1 MFRFAIMG
9 AGHIANK
16 FCDAVSRIDVAEVV
30 AVASKSLDRAKDFAE
45 RNGIDSYFDSYS
57 GMLEVVKPDCVYV
70 AATSNAHYEL
80 SKLCIEAGVPV
91 LCEKAMFLN
100 SKDAKEVFS
109 IAENKKVFA
118 MEAMWSRFLPAIVT
132 AREWIRDGRI
142 GEPTYANAAIGFKAE
157 ENPENRYYSKA
168 LGGGAAFDLTVYDYE
183 ILTFL
188 IDRPA
193 EVISANAV
201 KTDDGVDL
209 SDHVLLKFQKEGCW
223 DCLAVC
229 ESTFLAKLDE
239 KIVVYGSDGKIEIPR
254 PHFAS
259 DCYLYN
265 AQREQIDHFHDDVTE
280 NGFVYEAEE
289 VIRCIRAGKT
299 ESERVPHELTI
310 RCAEMFDKPLSE

>member
-16 FCDAVSRIDVAEVV
+16 FCDAVRRIDGAEVV
-30 AVASKSLDRAKDFAE
+30 AVASKTGRAKEFAE
-45 RNGIDSYFDSYS
+45 KNGIPEYFGDYS
-57 GMLEVVKPDCVYV
+57 EMLEKVKPDCVYV

-100 SKDAKEVFS
+100 SADAREVFAL
-109 IAENKKVFA
+109 AEEKGVFA
-118 MEAMWSRFLPAIVT
+118 MEAMWSRFLPAVVK
-132 AREWIRDGRI
+132 AREWIHSGRI
-142 GEPTYANAAIGFKAE
+142 GEPIYATSAIGFKAE
-157 ENPENRYYSKA
+157 ENPNNRYYSKA

-193 EVISANAV
+193 SVVSAHAV
-201 KTDDGVDL
+201 KTSDGVDL
-209 SDHVLLKFQKEGCW
+209 TDHILLNFKKDGCR

-229 ESTFLAKLDE
+229 ESTLLAKLDE
-239 KIVVYGSDGKIEIPR
+239 KIVIFGSEGKLELPR
-254 PHFAS
+254 PHFAT

-265 AQREQIDHFHDDVTE
+265 ANFELIDSFKDAVTE
-280 NGFVYEAEE
+280 NGFVYETEE
-289 VIRCIRAGKT
+289 VIRCVKAGKT
-299 ESERVPHELTI
+299 QSETIPHWLTI
-310 RCAEMFDKPLSE
+310 DCAGMFDELLA